1 MPFGPPCRVLAL
13 FLLLP
18 AAAPAQQEP
27 ATLPYTV
34 TIARSGDAA
43 LDALLR
49 DNSGLIAL
57 RDAAP
62 TDAEGILSRI
72 RIEAEKLRPAFESEG
87 YWAGG
92 ISITASVALEPAAM
106 AAAPRPL
113 ALDIH
118 PTPGPRYML
127 RRVETQG
134 GPPIPLRPDQPAR
147 AQAVLDAEA
156 AALAALRRDG
166 RPLARITR
174 EVTVDHA
181 ARAMDVRF
189 TSTPGPQAGFADP
202 AVTGTERVDP
212 EVVRRVAAL
221 RLAEGAYSPDRLA
234 RARADVSALGP
245 FASVRL
251 QTGEALDAD
260 GRLPVTIAVR
270 ERAFRAI
277 SASAAY
283 ETNFGAALRLA
294 WEHRNLLGGAQNLRV
309 ELEASRLGSDL
320 DRTNA
325 RAAVIYR
332 QPLPLGRDG
341 SLVTQFTALR
351 ERLDSYDR
359 DALLLSALYE
369 RRLSQRWTVA
379 SGPSAE
385 FGHTGAPGGRLS
397 AYQVAGWVVQA
408 RYDSSDSPLD
418 PRRGIRASAS
428 LMPSY
433 AFSES
438 TAYLPL
444 RLAATTYVD
453 LSGDGRS
460 ILAMRGTLGSL
471 INAQADA
478 VPRAQRFY
486 AGGGGSVRGYDFQS
500 IGPRDAR
507 GKPSGGAS
515 LIEASMEFRQRI
527 GASWGAVGFVDAGA
541 VGTRAFAPT
550 DELRVGAGLGIRY
563 YTAIGPV
570 RADVA
575 VPLVRQ
581 QGSGAFGLYI
591 GLGHAY

>member
-1 MPFGPPCRVLAL
+1 LLCRLFAL
-13 FLLLP
+13 LMVFLG
-18 AAAPAQQEP
+18 AAAAQEEA

-34 TIARSGDAA
+34 TIGRSGDAG

-49 DNSGLIAL
+49 ASSGLIAL

-72 RIEAEKLRPAFESEG
+72 AAEAEKLRPAFESEG
-87 YWAGG
+87 FWAGA
-92 ISITASVALEPAAM
+92 IAITAEVALDAAAL

-113 ALDIH
+113 ALTIT

-127 RRVETQG
+127 RNVDTTG
-134 GPPIPLRPDQPAR
+134 GPAIPLTPGQPAR
-147 AQAVLDAEA
+147 AEAVLQAQGEA
-156 AALAALRRDG
+156 LEALRRDG
-166 RPLARITR
+166 RPLAGITR

-189 TSTPGPQAGFADP
+189 TSTPGPRANFANP
-202 AVTGTERVDP
+202 SVTGTERVDP

-221 RLAEGAYSPDRLA
+221 RLAEGSYSPDRLS
-234 RARADVSALGP
+234 RARADVSGLGP
-245 FASVRL
+245 FASVRME
-251 QTGEALDAD
+251 TGQALDAD
-260 GRLPVTIAVR
+260 GRLPVTVAVR

-277 SASAAY
+277 SASAAF

-294 WEHRNLLGGAQNLRV
+294 WEHRNLFGGAENLRV

-341 SLVTQFTALR
+341 ALVTQLTTLR

-359 DALLLSALYE
+359 DAVLLSALYE
-369 RRLSQRWTVA
+369 RRLSQRWTL
-379 SGPSAE
+379 STGPTAE
-385 FGHTGAPGGRLS
+385 LGQTGPPGGRLA
-397 AYQVAGWVVQA
+397 AYQVAGWLVQA
-408 RYDSSDSPLD
+408 RYDSSDNLLD

-428 LMPSY
+428 VTPSY
-433 AFSES
+433 AFNES

-444 RLAATTYVD
+444 RLTATTYFD

-460 ILAMRGTLGSL
+460 ILALRGALGSL
-471 INAQADA
+471 LNASADA

-507 GKPSGGAS
+507 NKPSGGAS
-515 LIEASMEFRQRI
+515 LLEASMEFRQRF
-527 GASWGAVGFVDAGA
+527 GANYGAVAFVDAGS

-550 DELRVGAGLGIRY
+550 DELRVGAGLGLRY
-563 YTAIGPV
+563 YTAIGPI

-575 VPLVRQ
+575 VPLIRQ
-581 QGSGAFGLYI
+581 AGSGSFGLYI
-591 GLGHAY
+591 GIGHAY